1 MTKEEFILHSARLGY
16 SNKKQGEKWCENHPK
31 DNYTEEDFE
40 DLFRWVEA
48 CREKNNSGVWHSICG
63 VKTTKCY
70 KHTYD
75 V

>member
-1 MTKEEFILHSARLGY
+1 MTKEEFILQSASLGY

-40 DLFRWVEA
+40 ELLRWVES
-48 CREKNNSGVWHSICG
+48 CREKNNSGLWHSICG
-63 VKTTKCY
+63 AKTTKCY

-75 V
+75 M